1 MKYRLF
7 VNNVQIGNYNT
18 LSEMMVSVANYPRA
32 YKTRWSVNKRDFS
45 IWINN
50 WVDLIGNICYN
61 NLIFTKKIKNEIAEI
76 MCENLKRA
84 NKPNFWF
91 SLDKLKVVWYNIGIL
106 NKQ

>member
-50 WVDLIGNICYN
+50 WVDL
-61 NLIFTKKIKNEIAEI
+61 
-76 MCENLKRA
+76 
-84 NKPNFWF
+84 WF
-91 SLDKLKVVWYNIGIL
+91 SLDKLKIV
-106 NKQ
+106 